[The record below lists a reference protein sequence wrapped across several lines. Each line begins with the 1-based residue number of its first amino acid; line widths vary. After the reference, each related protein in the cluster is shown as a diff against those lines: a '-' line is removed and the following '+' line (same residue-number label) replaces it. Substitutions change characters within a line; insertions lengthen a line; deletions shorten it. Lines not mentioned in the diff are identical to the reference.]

1 MPTTAAAGYEIS
13 DDAGRIDRDAVW
25 AFLSSQAYWA
35 RWRSRADVEQ
45 QLDGAWRVVAAYVED
60 TGELVGFAR
69 ALSDGVALAYLADVF
84 VADAHRG
91 RGLGHALVT
100 AMVDEGPG
108 ADFRWLLH
116 TADAHEMYAAHGF
129 GPGDATFMERPARRR
144 TVTDQ

>member
-1 MPTTAAAGYEIS
+1 MPTTTTGGYEVS
-13 DDAGRIDRDAVW
+13 DDPDRVDRDAVW
-25 AFLSSQAYWA
+25 AFLSSRAYWA
-35 RWRSRADVEQ
+35 RWRSRDDVDR
-45 QLDGAWRVVAAYVED
+45 QLDGAWRVVAAYVAG

-84 VADAHRG
+84 VADAHRR

-100 AMVDEGPG
+100 AMVDDGPG

-129 GPGDATFMERPARRR
+129 GPGDATFMERPSRRR
-144 TVTDQ
+144 IPTDR